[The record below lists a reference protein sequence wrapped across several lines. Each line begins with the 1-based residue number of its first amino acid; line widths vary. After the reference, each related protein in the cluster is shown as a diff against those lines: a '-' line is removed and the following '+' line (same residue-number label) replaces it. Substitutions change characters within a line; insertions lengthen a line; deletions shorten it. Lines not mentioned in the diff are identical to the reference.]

1 MEPGKPGAKHGAN
14 LARPRLA
21 LEMDRLVAGGDRRV
35 HDVLSPAVPK
45 TNRRR
50 TDHAFSSTSGEG
62 NCQRGSC
69 CRNDTLDL
77 AISNCRASVSDAV
90 AFHRKA
96 LQRPLGVK
104 RLHDEIYA
112 LHVHLLN

>member
-21 LEMDRLVAGGDRRV
+21 LEMERLVAGGDRRG
-35 HDVLSPAVPK
+35 HDVLSPAVRK

-50 TDHAFSSTSGEG
+50 TDHAFSSTSGER

-77 AISNCRASVSDAV
+77 AISNCSASVSDAM
-90 AFHRKA
+90 AFTINA
-96 LQRPLGVK
+96 LYRPLAVT
-104 RLHDEIYA
+104 RR
-112 LHVHLLN
+112 N